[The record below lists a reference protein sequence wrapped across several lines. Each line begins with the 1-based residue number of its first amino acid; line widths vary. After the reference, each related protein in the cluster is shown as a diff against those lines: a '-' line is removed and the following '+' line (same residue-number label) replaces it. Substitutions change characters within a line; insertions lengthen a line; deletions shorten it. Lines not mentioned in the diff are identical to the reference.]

1 MVAGPGCELRGMAI
15 HGRGAAGFTAQRRCA
30 DFGLSLK
37 QQGPGA
43 CVCAPALRAP
53 VVRGDLDSPT
63 TAPGWRAG
71 IKGGPGGNAGQYPG
85 FSARRGARDCDYTPV
100 W

>member
-15 HGRGAAGFTAQRRCA
+15 HGRGAAGFTARRRSA
-30 DFGLSLK
+30 DFGFSVK
-37 QQGPGA
+37 QQGLGA

-71 IKGGPGGNAGQYPG
+71 IRGGPGGK
-85 FSARRGARDCDYTPV
+85 F